1 MIQALSDDEV
11 DIRTYAA
18 VGLANVGEAASDAV
32 PALIPILTDESDRV
46 REHVAFALSE
56 IGTPEAEK
64 ALSEL

>member
-1 MIQALSDDEV
+1 MSAKL
-11 DIRTYAA
+11 RAT
-18 VGLANVGEAASDAV
+18 AV
-32 PALIPILTDESDRV
+32 PALIATLTDESDRV